1 MAMSAAIS
9 SIVTPVSTAVAGG
22 CVGRRS
28 PIGPRT
34 DPGGVDRPAV
44 PAYAIAMASCLH
56 CDGAKGK
63 RDCPALGGMICPT
76 CCGRHRLGAI
86 ACPPGCRWLGGLAVV
101 REPSAR
107 AFTRDDYAAAVDKLM
122 AFALSSR
129 EAAARHESLAFL
141 RDLIGEEGGRGGL
154 DGDEIQAWM
163 GPVIDG
169 FLCYGARDRDRRR
182 AVDRLIAARGR
193 DLSTGE
199 VAALGALAQARA
211 SLFEVVAVQVGAG
224 LTLRDRLGDGEIQV
238 REVTA
243 STQLRPGDVIFAWVM
258 AVGDHLELTGASMQV
273 PPAHVATVATA
284 LADELDELRAETPA
298 ADVAEIA
305 DVALDALAEAVAAW
319 RPPEL
324 VTTHG
329 EPLLFCA
336 AHYTVGDGAAVR
348 ARLVAHADIDGDD
361 LDGGG
366 PMTWLDR
373 APNPALANGPTVLG
387 QLRVADGEL
396 VLETNSRA
404 RLARGRAM
412 IEETLGQ
419 LAAHRA
425 DTFQDP
431 EAALRDG
438 AASPSASTS
447 PEVPPEVAAEIIGRY
462 LRAHY
467 TRWMDEPLPALDGK
481 TPRKAARTA
490 AGKRSV
496 AALVDDAE
504 RMSLRMPGQAAPG
517 SFDWLRRELG
527 LPVHEASDDGLGYDA
542 DLAPDPSAWLGAAE
556 DVREQAVRAYHARL
570 TDQPPVAKPGLHT
583 ALHVIVEN
591 QLAAGD
597 PEETAATLHRLVS
610 AGTTRHEAIHAVA
623 SVVVREM
630 DAVVRQKRRYDR
642 VRVAR
647 ELDQLRARDWQGA

>member
-1 MAMSAAIS
+1 
-9 SIVTPVSTAVAGG
+9 
-22 CVGRRS
+22 
-28 PIGPRT
+28 
-34 DPGGVDRPAV
+34 
-44 PAYAIAMASCLH
+44 MASCLH
-56 CDGAKGK
+56 CAGAKGK
-63 RDCPALGGMICPT
+63 RDCPALGGMICPP

-107 AFTRDDYAAAVDKLM
+107 AFTRDDYAAATDKLM
-122 AFALSSR
+122 AFALSPR
-129 EAAARHESLAFL
+129 EAAARQESLAFL

-154 DGDEIQAWM
+154 DGDEIQEWM

-169 FLCYGARDRDRRR
+169 FLGYGARDRDRRR
-182 AVDRLIAARGR
+182 AVDRLIVARGR
-193 DLSTGE
+193 DLSAGE

-243 STQLRPGDVIFAWVM
+243 SAQLRPGDVIFAWVM
-258 AVGDHLELTGASMQV
+258 TVGDHLELTGASMQV
-273 PPAHVATVATA
+273 PPPYVAAVATA
-284 LADELDELRAETPA
+284 LADELDALRAETPA

-319 RPPEL
+319 RPPDL

-348 ARLVAHADIDGDD
+348 ARLVARADIDGDF
-361 LDGGG
+361 LNGGG

-404 RLARGRAM
+404 RLTRGRAM
-412 IEETLGQ
+412 IEETLGE

-431 EAALRDG
+431 EAALRDHRAG
-438 AASPSASTS
+438 APSAPIA
-447 PEVPPEVAAEIIGRY
+447 PEVPPEVAAEIIGQY

-504 RMSLRMPGQAAPG
+504 RMSLAMPSPAAPG
-517 SFDWLRRELG
+517 FFDWLRRELG
-527 LPVHEASDDGLGYDA
+527 LPVLEARHDGLVYDA
-542 DLAPDPSAWLGAAE
+542 DQAPAPATWLGAAE
-556 DVREQAVRAYHARL
+556 EARERAVRAYHAGL
-570 TDQPPVAKPGLHT
+570 ADQPPVERPGLHA
-583 ALHVIVEN
+583 ALHVTVEN
-591 QLAAGD
+591 QIAAGD
-597 PEETAATLHRLVS
+597 PAETAATLRRLVS

-623 SVVVREM
+623 SVVLREM
-630 DAVVRQKRRYDR
+630 DAVVNQKRRYDR

-647 ELDQLRARDWQGA
+647 ELDQLRARDWHRS